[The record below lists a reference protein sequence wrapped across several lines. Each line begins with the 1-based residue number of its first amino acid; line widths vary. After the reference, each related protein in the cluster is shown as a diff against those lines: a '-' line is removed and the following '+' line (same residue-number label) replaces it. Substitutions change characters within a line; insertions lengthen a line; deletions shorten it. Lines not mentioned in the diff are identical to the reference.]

1 MHRPPDTVEIGEH
14 LTQDEIED
22 QFNTGFGYQISGI
35 NPRRDQNDDRYILL
49 FATEDGPY
57 DDSVTEGQFTYIGE
71 GLEGDQSET
80 SSGNSALIDAI
91 STAIPIYFF
100 HSTTDQSGWEYQG
113 QVDII
118 EYQRE
123 TQHGR
128 EILLFTM
135 EYKTD
140 RVTDRSSPG
149 LYFIPVS
156 DYWRSRFRN
165 CVESPLNLTKCE
177 EVPPQ
182 LEGIET
188 LRIWATT
195 ETDASKKQAAIDSM
209 ASGDYVLF
217 YYNGDFFAG
226 GIVGRAFEEPAI
238 GELIWNQSKSR
249 YIYTIDEFT
258 NDVSAIE
265 RVWELVGYEGRQ
277 VVQGFSRVAD
287 NRVSSIRS
295 EHGPL
300 DSVLFD
306 GDAATP
312 TEEEIE
318 QQKESIRQTIASDPE
333 LTEKEPH
340 YTETQQ
346 RARNNAF
353 RNLIR
358 EAYQNTCAVCESHR
372 ESPTGAPEVEAAHIY
387 PKSENGKD
395 DIRNGIALCKLHHW
409 AFDSGWISVTDDCTV
424 LVAEAP
430 DKHGYHEMKQLEGR
444 SLHLPQNEDEHPH
457 PVFLRK
463 HREIH
468 DFE

>member
-128 EILLFTM
+128 EVLLFTM
-135 EYKTD
+135 EYKTG

-165 CVESPLNLTKCE
+165 
-177 EVPPQ
+177 
-182 LEGIET
+182 
-188 LRIWATT
+188 
-195 ETDASKKQAAIDSM
+195 
-209 ASGDYVLF
+209 
-217 YYNGDFFAG
+217 
-226 GIVGRAFEEPAI
+226 
-238 GELIWNQSKSR
+238 
-249 YIYTIDEFT
+249 
-258 NDVSAIE
+258 
-265 RVWELVGYEGRQ
+265 
-277 VVQGFSRVAD
+277 
-287 NRVSSIRS
+287 
-295 EHGPL
+295 
-300 DSVLFD
+300 
-306 GDAATP
+306 
-312 TEEEIE
+312 
-318 QQKESIRQTIASDPE
+318 
-333 LTEKEPH
+333 
-340 YTETQQ
+340 
-346 RARNNAF
+346 
-353 RNLIR
+353 
-358 EAYQNTCAVCESHR
+358 
-372 ESPTGAPEVEAAHIY
+372 
-387 PKSENGKD
+387 
-395 DIRNGIALCKLHHW
+395 
-409 AFDSGWISVTDDCTV
+409 
-424 LVAEAP
+424 
-430 DKHGYHEMKQLEGR
+430 
-444 SLHLPQNEDEHPH
+444 
-457 PVFLRK
+457 
-463 HREIH
+463 
-468 DFE
+468 

>member
-57 DDSVTEGQFTYIGE
+57 DDSVTEGQFTYVGE

-80 SSGNSALIDAI
+80 SPGNSALIDAI

-165 CVESPLNLTKCE
+165 CVESPLNLTKYE

-277 VVQGFSRVAD
+277 VV
-287 NRVSSIRS
+287 
-295 EHGPL
+295 
-300 DSVLFD
+300 
-306 GDAATP
+306 
-312 TEEEIE
+312 
-318 QQKESIRQTIASDPE
+318 
-333 LTEKEPH
+333 
-340 YTETQQ
+340 
-346 RARNNAF
+346 
-353 RNLIR
+353 
-358 EAYQNTCAVCESHR
+358 
-372 ESPTGAPEVEAAHIY
+372 
-387 PKSENGKD
+387 
-395 DIRNGIALCKLHHW
+395 
-409 AFDSGWISVTDDCTV
+409 
-424 LVAEAP
+424 
-430 DKHGYHEMKQLEGR
+430 
-444 SLHLPQNEDEHPH
+444 
-457 PVFLRK
+457 
-463 HREIH
+463 
-468 DFE
+468 